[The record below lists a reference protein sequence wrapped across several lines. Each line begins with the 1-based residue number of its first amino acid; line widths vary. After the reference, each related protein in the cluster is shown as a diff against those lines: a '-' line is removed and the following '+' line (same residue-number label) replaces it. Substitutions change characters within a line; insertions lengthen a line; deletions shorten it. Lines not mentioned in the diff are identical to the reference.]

1 MDDEDKTRFRGSED
15 RAAPGLRARLAAVTT
30 FLGNPFYPRFS
41 GIPSTRRGEAFS
53 LGGRGMSRF
62 PQAPRERRGR
72 RPASRFRV
80 LRAASLASHR
90 ADRRK
95 SPAGLRVSAG
105 RGIAWHAEAPCRT
118 RSRLPRERS
127 GVGSALQCT
136 PGPRH
141 TATRTVQPRGALA
154 VPPCDPA
161 LCPRSQ
167 EEPRAALS
175 PLRGRG
181 AN

>member
-30 FLGNPFYPRFS
+30 LLGNPFYPS
-41 GIPSTRRGEAFS
+41 GEAFS

-118 RSRLPRERS
+118 RSRLPHERS

>member
-30 FLGNPFYPRFS
+30 LLGNPFYPSGRGLFS
-41 GIPSTRRGEAFS
+41 GRQRNESVSTSAE
-53 LGGRGMSRF
+53 
-62 PQAPRERRGR
+62 
-72 RPASRFRV
+72 ASRFRV